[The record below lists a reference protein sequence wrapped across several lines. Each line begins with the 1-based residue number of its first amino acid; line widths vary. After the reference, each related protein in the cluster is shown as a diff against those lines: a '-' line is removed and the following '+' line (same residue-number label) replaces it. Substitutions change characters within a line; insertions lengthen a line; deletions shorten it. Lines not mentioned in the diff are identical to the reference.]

1 MLWQAVMAKSY
12 TLAVAISLTNE
23 KLILEVKE
31 HHKVE
36 DVVHAIKKY
45 YHDQDIDLDA
55 LAFQKLGT
63 KKFNLLFSRKG
74 KIESQIE
81 ESDLNEPDLEIITN
95 MENLPVVSKAIAL
108 E

>member
-1 MLWQAVMAKSY
+1 MAKNY
-12 TLAVAISLTNE
+12 KLAVAISLTNE
-23 KLILEVKE
+23 KLIVEVKE
-31 HHKVE
+31 HHKVQ

-81 ESDLNEPDLEIITN
+81 ELGLKEQDLEKITK
-95 MENLPVVSKAIAL
+95 MENLPVVYKAIAL
-108 E
+108 D